1 MNGVPSNAAM
11 PEPFVR
17 NRWHQ
22 VFDGFAL
29 TGRSRG
35 EPVELTNN
43 GGDGQHWADPKAITG
58 QLS

>member
-1 MNGVPSNAAM
+1 MNGVPSNAAK
-11 PEPFVR
+11 PGPVVR

-29 TGRSRG
+29 TRRSRS
-35 EPVELTNN
+35 EPVELTNH
-43 GGDGQHWADPKAITG
+43 GGHGQHWADPKAITG